1 MSAHIDS
8 SLWVSKSVACPLGS
22 GVFFFFVFRLG
33 RLGRL
38 GRLADAFSEV
48 SIVSYLGA
56 DIMAHG
62 LRATNMYN

>member
-38 GRLADAFSEV
+38 ADAFSEV
-48 SIVSYLGA
+48 SIVSYLG
-56 DIMAHG
+56 G
-62 LRATNMYN
+62 

>member
-48 SIVSYLGA
+48 SIVSYLG
-56 DIMAHG
+56 G
-62 LRATNMYN
+62 